1 MNANQHHKMRYKQ
14 MKFLIQ
20 IASNASVT
28 VKEQTVGAIPF
39 GYVVLIGVEDA
50 DTRETA
56 DKMIKKMLGLRIF
69 KDENG
74 KTNLSLDQV
83 DGSLLLVSQFTL
95 YADCRKGNR
104 PSFTKSGSA
113 EYAEEM
119 YDYIVET
126 CRKAG
131 ADVQTGMFGAEMK
144 VSFTNEGPFTVMLD
158 SAELF

>member
-1 MNANQHHKMRYKQ
+1 

-28 VKEQTVGAIPF
+28 VEDQIVGSIPY

-50 DTRETA
+50 DTEETA

-69 KDENG
+69 RDENG

-83 DGSLLLVSQFTL
+83 SGSLLLISQFTL
-95 YADCRKGNR
+95 YADCKKGNR
-104 PSFTKSGSA
+104 PSFTRSGSA
-113 EYAEEM
+113 EYAEKM
-119 YDYIVET
+119 YDYIIER
-126 CRKAG
+126 CKESG
-131 ADVQTGMFGAEMK
+131 ADVRTGVFGAEMK

>member
-1 MNANQHHKMRYKQ
+1 

-28 VKEQTVGAIPF
+28 VEDQIVGSIPY
-39 GYVVLIGVEDA
+39 GYVVLIGMEDA
-50 DTRETA
+50 DTEEIA

-69 KDENG
+69 RDENG

-83 DGSLLLVSQFTL
+83 SGSLLLISQFTL
-95 YADCRKGNR
+95 YADCKKGNR
-104 PSFTKSGSA
+104 PSFTRSGSA
-113 EYAEEM
+113 EYAEKM
-119 YDYIVET
+119 YHYIIER
-126 CRKAG
+126 CKESG
-131 ADVQTGMFGAEMK
+131 ADVRTGVFGAEMK

>member
-1 MNANQHHKMRYKQ
+1 

-20 IASNASVT
+20 IASNASVS
-28 VKEQTVGAIPF
+28 VEEERIGAIPF

-50 DTRETA
+50 DTREIA
-56 DKMIKKMLGLRIF
+56 DKMIKKMLELRIF

-83 DGSLLLVSQFTL
+83 GGSLLLISQFTL

-104 PSFTKSGSA
+104 PSFIKSGSA
-113 EYAEEM
+113 EYAEKM
-119 YDYIVET
+119 YDYIIEK
-126 CRKAG
+126 CRELG
-131 ADVQTGMFGAEMK
+131 AEVRTGRFGAEMK

>member
-1 MNANQHHKMRYKQ
+1 

-20 IASNASVT
+20 IASDASVS
-28 VKEQTVGAIPF
+28 VENKMIGAIPF
-39 GYVVLIGVEDA
+39 GYMVLIGVENT
-50 DTRETA
+50 DTKEIA

-83 DGSLLLVSQFTL
+83 GGSLLLISQFTL
-95 YADCRKGNR
+95 YADCKKGNR

-113 EYAEEM
+113 EYAKEL
-119 YDYIVET
+119 YFYIIEK
-126 CRKAG
+126 CRESG
-131 ADVQTGMFGAEMK
+131 VTVQTGEFGAEMK
-144 VSFTNEGPFTVMLD
+144 VTFTNEGPFTVMLD

>member
-1 MNANQHHKMRYKQ
+1 

-28 VKEQTVGAIPF
+28 VEDQIVGSIPY
-39 GYVVLIGVEDA
+39 GYVVLIGMEDA
-50 DTRETA
+50 DTEEIA

-69 KDENG
+69 RDENG

-83 DGSLLLVSQFTL
+83 SGSLLLISQFTL
-95 YADCRKGNR
+95 YADCKKGNR
-104 PSFTKSGSA
+104 PSFTRSGSA
-113 EYAEEM
+113 EYAEKM
-119 YDYIVET
+119 YQYIIEK
-126 CRKAG
+126 CKEAG
-131 ADVQTGMFGAEMK
+131 ADVRTGIFGAEMR

>member
-1 MNANQHHKMRYKQ
+1 

-28 VKEQTVGAIPF
+28 VENRIVGAIPF

-50 DTRETA
+50 DTVEIA

-69 KDENG
+69 RDENG

-83 DGSLLLVSQFTL
+83 SGSLLLISQFTL

-104 PSFTKSGSA
+104 PSFTRSGSA
-113 EYAEEM
+113 EYAEKM
-119 YDYIVET
+119 YGYIIEK
-126 CRKAG
+126 CKESS
-131 ADVQTGMFGAEMK
+131 ADVQTGIFGAEMK

>member
-1 MNANQHHKMRYKQ
+1 

-28 VKEQTVGAIPF
+28 VEDQIVGSIPY
-39 GYVVLIGVEDA
+39 GYVVLIGMEDA
-50 DTRETA
+50 DTEEIA

-69 KDENG
+69 RDENG

-83 DGSLLLVSQFTL
+83 SGSLLLISQFTL
-95 YADCRKGNR
+95 YADCKKGNR
-104 PSFTKSGSA
+104 PSFTRSGSA
-113 EYAEEM
+113 EYAEKM
-119 YDYIVET
+119 YDYIIER
-126 CRKAG
+126 CKESG
-131 ADVQTGMFGAEMK
+131 ADVRTGVFGAEMK